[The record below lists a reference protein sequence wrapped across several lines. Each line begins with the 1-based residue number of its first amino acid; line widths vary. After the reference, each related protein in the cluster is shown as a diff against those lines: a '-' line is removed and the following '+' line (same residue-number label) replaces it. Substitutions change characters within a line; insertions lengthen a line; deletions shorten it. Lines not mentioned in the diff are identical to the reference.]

1 MYVYLQQKRNTTNM
15 RIRTAPNMMDMDN
28 TTENK
33 IVNKIVGS

>member
-1 MYVYLQQKRNTTNM
+1 MHEYLQQNMITINM
-15 RIRTAPNMMDMDN
+15 RIRTAPKMMDMDN

>member
-1 MYVYLQQKRNTTNM
+1 MYVYLQQKMNTTNM
-15 RIRTAPNMMDMDN
+15 RIRTAPKMMDMDN